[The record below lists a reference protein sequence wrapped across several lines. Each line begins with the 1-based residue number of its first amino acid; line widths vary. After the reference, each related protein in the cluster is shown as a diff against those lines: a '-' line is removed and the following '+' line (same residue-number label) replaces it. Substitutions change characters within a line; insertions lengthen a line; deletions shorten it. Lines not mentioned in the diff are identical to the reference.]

1 MAKSSQAFRTIR
13 EVADWL
19 DVKAHVLRFW
29 ESKFPQ
35 IKPVKRAGGRRY
47 YRPGDMELVG
57 GIKVLLHE
65 QGLTIKGVQDLIRD
79 AGTGHV
85 CALSPPIDTLDF
97 DDAPS
102 DEIAAWDR
110 ELAADSVEEAV
121 VIEAP
126 IAEPPTDLPALEP
139 AEDTGPVEP
148 VAPAFAEPA
157 AEGTALPL
165 DPALDGTEARFD
177 LATELAEIEATLADS
192 MPEDP
197 PVPPQDAPVE
207 PEFAFDMPEGSE
219 REEEPLLV
227 EADAPFDAMPEPQPT
242 EPAPEAALP
251 DADPEIGQDLPAPE
265 AAPAEP
271 AELAEDTAPLLD
283 TPLAEDTAPIAAPTE
298 TAPVVVPANTAPV
311 AAPADTADLS
321 EQPMIALMADFAEL
335 TARIPAL
342 SDTERAAL
350 APLLARS
357 ADLAARLSA

>member
-65 QGLTIKGVQDLIRD
+65 QGMTIKGVQDLIRD
-79 AGTGHV
+79 EGIGHV
-85 CALSPPIDTLDF
+85 SALSPPVDTLDF

-110 ELAADSVEEAV
+110 ELADDSVEEAE
-121 VIEAP
+121 VIAEAP
-126 IAEPPTDLPALEP
+126 PSAGIATLNPEPLAELPAADPVAEEASAPIEPPLVEVPEGPAPAEPEEP
-139 AEDTGPVEP
+139 AETH
-148 VAPAFAEPA
+148 A
-157 AEGTALPL
+157 L
-165 DPALDGTEARFD
+165 DPVSAPDDSEAGFD
-177 LATELAEIEATLADS
+177 LERELAELEATLAS
-192 MPEDP
+192 
-197 PVPPQDAPVE
+197 APAEQPSE
-207 PEFAFDMPEGSE
+207 PEFSFEPPESAPAAASMPPA
-219 REEEPLLV
+219 EPV
-227 EADAPFDAMPEPQPT
+227 R
-242 EPAPEAALP
+242 PA
-251 DADPEIGQDLPAPE
+251 ADPEPASQPEGLPPQM

-271 AELAEDTAPLLD
+271 EVPAPVESAVLAAEEPQATLPDPM
-283 TPLAEDTAPIAAPTE
+283 APTD
-298 TAPVVVPANTAPV
+298 A
-311 AAPADTADLS
+311 
-321 EQPMIALMADFAEL
+321 PMIALMADFADL

-342 SDTERAAL
+342 PEAQRAAL